1 MFESEVIDK
10 LDHYVYRLIDPRN
23 GETFYV
29 GKGQGNRVFDHAKGE
44 VTSNAE
50 DDSDKVIDYKLQLIH
65 EIKNGGFDVLH
76 NIHRHGMDEKTAFE
90 VESALMEAYPGVL
103 NKIGGHGSK
112 ERGSMHAQQVITLYK
127 ARETDIQKHKVLIIK
142 INRSASETDSIH
154 EIYEA
159 VRASWKLGGNAE
171 KAKEAEY
178 VLAVL
183 KGLVIGVFVP
193 TDWLEA
199 INNNFPHKGDCP
211 GRWGFVGEEAPD
223 DIKKFYM
230 RTRIPASMREKGAAA
245 PVRYAY

>member
-1 MFESEVIDK
+1 MFSPEVSDK
-10 LDHYVYRLIDPRN
+10 LEYYVYRLIDPRN
-23 GETFYV
+23 GDTFYV
-29 GKGQGNRVFDHAKGE
+29 GKGKGNRVFDHVKGE
-44 VTSNAE
+44 VANNSDTE
-50 DDSDKVIDYKLQLIH
+50 DLSDTLKRVR
-65 EIKNGGFDVLH
+65 EIRNDDFEVAH
-76 NIHRHGMDEKTAFE
+76 IIHRHGMDEKTALA
-90 VESALMEAYPGVL
+90 VEAALIDAYPEVL
-103 NKIGGHGSK
+103 NEYAGHGSSDY
-112 ERGSMHAQQVITLYK
+112 GCMHAKQVIKQYQRQVK
-127 ARETDIQKHKVLIIK
+127 ETDIQKHKVLIIK

-159 VRASWKLGGNAE
+159 VRASWRLGGKAE

-183 KGLVIGVFVP
+183 HGLVIGVFVP

-199 INNNFPHKGDCP
+199 INNNFPHKGDRP